1 MVCSTEIRWLEPEL
15 SDIDNDLDSAVT
27 ESPLWR
33 VNGDMQKIV
42 PGIGPVG
49 SFTLLPQL
57 PKLEKLNRDNGT
69 LAGRWTVYGWSRSGE
84 GSALCGCTC

>member
-1 MVCSTEIRWLEPEL
+1 MVCSTEIRWLEREL

-33 VNGDMQKIV
+33 VHDDMPKSV

-49 SFTLLPQL
+49 SFTLLSQL
-57 PKLEKLNRDNGT
+57 PKLGKLNRDNGT
-69 LAGRWTVYGWSRSGE
+69 LAGRRTV
-84 GSALCGCTC
+84 